1 MQIDLHCHTI
11 ERSACSVVGE
21 EAIIRRAIRLG
32 LGGLAFTDHNSL
44 PPPGRLEEL
53 NEKYNPFRIFAGIE
67 ISIFTTERWQDFLV
81 IGLNDPVL
89 ESTDWTYP
97 LLMKHVRKKGGWV
110 ALAHPFRYGGGM
122 PREIIDDPP
131 DALEM
136 YSTNIKP
143 GLAPRIAA
151 TAKEWG
157 CRVIGASDAHTV
169 EDVGCQTIVL
179 SRPVTSNAELIVQL
193 KNGAFQV
200 KR

>member
-1 MQIDLHCHTI
+1 MIIDLHCHTK
-11 ERSACSVVGE
+11 ERSACSIVSE
-21 EAIIRRAIRLG
+21 EAIIRRAISLG
-32 LGGLAFTDHNSL
+32 LGGVAFTDHDSL

-53 NEKYNPFRIFAGIE
+53 NGKYRPFRVFAGIE
-67 ISIFTTERWQDFLV
+67 ISIFTTEKWQDFLV
-81 IGLNDPVL
+81 IGLSDPVL
-89 ESTDWTYP
+89 ESTDWTYAG
-97 LLMKHVRKKGGWV
+97 LMKYVRKNGGWV
-110 ALAHPFRYGGGM
+110 ALAHPFRYRDDM

-157 CRVIGASDAHTV
+157 CQVIGASDAHHL
-169 EDVGCQTIVL
+169 EDVGYQTIVL
-179 SRPVTSNAELIVQL
+179 SKPASSDAELLVQL